1 MKDQFEDSEG
11 RIAARASI
19 RYGDSRIG
27 LQRLIHNG
35 QGAMA
40 CCQSPEDAY
49 VVIMQMGALP
59 RHDYWIHGRHHSQPG
74 GGSNAISIFHLAD
87 EPSCRI
93 AEANDNLHLLV
104 PRTALDELADD
115 AGAARIQHLRSDGWE
130 QHDAVVD
137 GLKHAIA
144 ASFAHQCRGSSLF
157 IDHAVLALHT
167 HIARVYGGM
176 RPVERPVL
184 GGLAPWQ
191 ERRAKEILADRLD
204 SELALSAVA
213 EACGL
218 SLSHFMR
225 AFKASM
231 ATTPHAWRQVRR
243 IERAKSLLDGTDQS
257 LADIALACGFSD
269 QSHFTRVFSA
279 IAGDTPGA
287 WRRRRAA

>member
-1 MKDQFEDSEG
+1 MENQSED
-11 RIAARASI
+11 IAATIAAQASI
-19 RYGDSRIG
+19 RYRNAQIR
-27 LQRLIHNG
+27 LQRQTHDG
-35 QGAMA
+35 TGAIA
-40 CCQSPEDAY
+40 CHQQAQDAY
-49 VVIMQMGALP
+49 VVIMQMGDLP
-59 RHDYWIHGRHHSQPG
+59 RHDYWLDGRHHVQPG

-104 PRTALDELADD
+104 PRAALDDLADD
-115 AGAARIQHLRSDGWE
+115 AGAARIRHLRSDGWE
-130 QHDAVVD
+130 QHDGVID

-144 ASFAHQCRGSSLF
+144 ASFAHQCRGSNLF

-176 RPVERPVL
+176 QPLGRPVL

-191 ERRAKEILADRLD
+191 ERRAKEMMAERLD
-204 SELALSAVA
+204 SELSLVDIAN
-213 EACGL
+213 ECGL

-225 AFKASM
+225 AFKATTE
-231 ATTPHAWRQVRR
+231 TTPHAWRQARR
-243 IERAKSLLDGTDQS
+243 VDRAKALLDGTESS
-257 LADIALACGFSD
+257 LAEIALACGFAD

-279 IAGDTPGA
+279 VAGDTPGA